1 MSTNLDPHEVEAIDS
16 PDGDTQP
23 PAEPP
28 PDTAPAPLARPHEP
42 GARPTPLSRL
52 LYP

>member
-1 MSTNLDPHEVEAIDS
+1 MSTDPNPREVEAAG
-16 PDGDTQP
+16 PDDTP
-23 PAEPP
+23 HPSEPP
-28 PDTAPAPLARPHEP
+28 DLPERPHEP

>member
-1 MSTNLDPHEVEAIDS
+1 MSTSPDPRAVEATAS
-16 PDGDTQP
+16 PDADTP
-23 PAEPP
+23 PQAEPDPDP
-28 PDTAPAPLARPHEP
+28 PERPHEP

>member
-1 MSTNLDPHEVEAIDS
+1 MSTDPTPREVEAAG
-16 PDGDTQP
+16 PD
-23 PAEPP
+23 
-28 PDTAPAPLARPHEP
+28 DTAHPGEHPDPPERPHEP

>member
-1 MSTNLDPHEVEAIDS
+1 MSTDPNPREVEAAG
-16 PDGDTQP
+16 PDGAAHP
-23 PAEPP
+23 GEPP
-28 PDTAPAPLARPHEP
+28 DPPERPHEP